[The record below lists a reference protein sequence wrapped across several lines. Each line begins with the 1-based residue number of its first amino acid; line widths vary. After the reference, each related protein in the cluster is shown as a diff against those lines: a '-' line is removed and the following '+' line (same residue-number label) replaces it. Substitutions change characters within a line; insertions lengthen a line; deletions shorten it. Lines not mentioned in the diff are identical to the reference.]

1 MVQCLFCKYLGN
13 QVLDFKIVFPPENW
27 DLYANFEYKTISVGL
42 LGLRYLT
49 NKMEFLIR
57 WFWSKLK
64 WFNLE
69 LPHILKTI
77 KIKTDQFSQYG
88 LLGHLRAIRS
98 QLWPVGGTWRKYC
111 RFEAT
116 IRHYEYGLICFRTA
130 FCFVN
135 ISAP

>member
-1 MVQCLFCKYLGN
+1 MVKILFLVKNGQKGRHGCVKSEH
-13 QVLDFKIVFPPENW
+13 VLLNSKQFLCDCW
-27 DLYANFEYKTISVGL
+27 
-42 LGLRYLT
+42 GLRYLQ
-49 NKMEFLIR
+49 NKMRFLIR
-57 WFWSKLK
+57 GFSSKHKL
-64 WFNLE
+64 FDLE